1 MGMRVRR
8 SNSARWRWTNA
19 LVDVVARE
27 WRVRWRDTVM
37 AVLVLVIWMVV
48 FGWRCVVVMMIVR
61 ACCVVVA
68 VVVPLVVVVVV
79 VAVVMAVVMM
89 VVRVVEMVGCGG
101 MGDKAMV
108 VMSWSV

>member
-1 MGMRVRR
+1 M
-8 SNSARWRWTNA
+8 
-19 LVDVVARE
+19 E
-27 WRVRWRDTVM
+27 
-37 AVLVLVIWMVV
+37 VLVLVIWMVV

-61 ACCVVVA
+61 ACCLVVA

-79 VAVVMAVVMM
+79 VAVVMM